1 MARWFTEKHVD
12 AGRYGQGKGS
22 RNVPVTILRTF
33 ISKYKVFLKK
43 KIGTLAA
50 RQCLLDMTQ
59 RLHP

>member
-22 RNVPVTILRTF
+22 RNVPVTILRPF

-43 KIGTLAA
+43 KNRRRKAFEVELEV
-50 RQCLLDMTQ
+50 D
-59 RLHP
+59 